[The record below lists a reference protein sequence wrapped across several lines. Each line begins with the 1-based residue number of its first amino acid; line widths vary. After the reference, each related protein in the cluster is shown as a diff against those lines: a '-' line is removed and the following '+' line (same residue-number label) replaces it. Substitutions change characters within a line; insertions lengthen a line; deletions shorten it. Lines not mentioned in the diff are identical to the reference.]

1 MPPTHNI
8 NHSGDIGL
16 RRFGIFNQ
24 GHFYFEKKRPE
35 NRYGSYC
42 QTLVASKTDQTEKTK
57 GQNDEQYRR
66 RQIFIRIQ

>member
-24 GHFYFEKKRPE
+24 GHFYLEKKRPE

-42 QTLVASKTDQTEKTK
+42 QPLGVMVKEH
-57 GQNDEQYRR
+57 
-66 RQIFIRIQ
+66 FIIVRSMDY